1 MDEKIVKLIEEG
13 HALLEKRDFPGAEK
27 AFRTALE
34 LEDDA
39 TVRNNL
45 AQVVFHSGDSKQAL
59 AILEPNLGAR
69 KGGNPYSLALAA
81 QILADLEQK
90 KAAGKYLDRAIS
102 AFEQGRTHKEE
113 GPERWA
119 WHEYT
124 IAIMKGAAAL
134 NNHRLVF
141 DLYRRWERFHVR
153 WENRYL
159 AGVAAFNIGRYD
171 RAASLWGS
179 ITEAGRFSHDLQELA
194 YLVESDLVPPF
205 TFEYVPPDPA
215 KLLDRQIEGEEQIAS
230 DIQNGI
236 TRAAALAYLFS
247 SEIEKK
253 SAEGLLSVLIQHG
266 GEWGVAFGKR
276 LLEAAAVSRELKI
289 TAAMALVKCGVFAE
303 DEPITMLIDGME
315 REIQITEKK
324 VTLESGP
331 ELEELFQ
338 RAVKLRDQGSTGE
351 AVELLEPLFEQG
363 RFHPPSMVA
372 LASLYCGMDRVN
384 EACAILEALNDLLP
398 ESPIVL
404 FNLALLSVQDGAVE
418 QALDYLEQLKRLDLG
433 QEIAGRV
440 ESLSVL
446 IRLKTKLPEQWG
458 GHPLHELLPPSA
470 KE

>member
-1 MDEKIVKLIEEG
+1 MDEKIVKLIKEG
-13 HALLEKRDFPGAEK
+13 HALIEKRDLPGAEK

-34 LEDDA
+34 LEDDTA
-39 TVRNNL
+39 VRNNL

-59 AILEPNLGAR
+59 ALLEPNLGAR

-81 QILADLEQK
+81 QILADLGQK
-90 KAAGKYLDRAIS
+90 KEARKYLDRAIS
-102 AFEQGRTHKEE
+102 TFEQGRTRKEE

-124 IAIMKGAAAL
+124 IVIMKAAAAL
-134 NNHRLVF
+134 NKHRLVF
-141 DLYRRWERFHVR
+141 DLYRRWERFHVS

-179 ITEAGRFSHDLQELA
+179 ITETGRFSHDLQELA
-194 YLVESDLVPPF
+194 HLVESDLVPPF
-205 TFEYVPPDPA
+205 TFAYVSPDPA
-215 KLLDRQIEGEEQIAS
+215 KYSDREIEGEEQIAS

-266 GEWGVAFGKR
+266 GEWGVAFGRR
-276 LLEAAAVSRELKI
+276 LLEAAAIPRELKI

-303 DEPITMLIDGME
+303 DEPITILINGME

-331 ELEELFQ
+331 ELDELFQ
-338 RAVKLRDQGSTGE
+338 RAVKLRDQGSIEE
-351 AVELLEPLFEQG
+351 AVELLEPLFIQG

-372 LASLYCGMDRVN
+372 LANLFCKMDRMN
-384 EACAILEALNDLLP
+384 EARAILEALNDLLP

-404 FNLALLSVQDGAVE
+404 FNLAVLSVQNGAVE
-418 QALDYLEQLKRLDLG
+418 QALDYLEQLKRLELDEEVVARL
-433 QEIAGRV
+433 
-440 ESLSVL
+440 ESLSAL
-446 IRLKTKLPEQWG
+446 IRLKTKLPELWKT
-458 GHPLHELLPPSA
+458 HLLHE
-470 KE
+470 